1 MDNERIQQIIAFLKQ
16 QLEKKG
22 LRVDRVVLFG
32 SYAHGEPHKDSDLD
46 IAVISPDFEK
56 MGLYERA
63 CALTDVE
70 INVVHK
76 FRIPLDLVALSP
88 MEYEKQESP
97 IAHFVREDS
106 IEYR

>member
-1 MDNERIQQIIAFLKQ
+1 VDTERIQQIIAFLKH
-16 QLEKKG
+16 QLEKKS
-22 LRVDRVVLFG
+22 LRVDRVILFG
-32 SYAHGEPHKDSDLD
+32 SYAHGKPHKDSDLD

-63 CALTDVE
+63 CALSDAE
-70 INVVHK
+70 ISVVHE

-88 MEYEKQESP
+88 TEYEIQESP
-97 IAHFVREDS
+97 IAHFVHEDS